1 VPAPEE
7 YDYAAK
13 PAITSVSP
21 AYANENGSSVD
32 VITGSGFNLL
42 TLEYVNVGLASQ
54 GFSQDFSVEGITPT
68 QITVGLPFAPQ
79 FTVEP
84 LAVPLSLVSAG
95 QLSNVS
101 KVVYAGNPVLT
112 SISKHLADQANP
124 GKLKITGQGL
134 VDVTSVVF
142 QAQGALSFL
151 TSTSTAITHQ
161 TDTSL
166 TVAIPQ
172 FFEFPA
178 DVLVC
183 SVTGCSQ
190 VDPKVDTLLL
200 VYAGRPVVTSSSPA
214 AGPAHG
220 GTTVTIQGTL
230 DSEIT
235 AVDFGSAPA
244 KIITEPQAAPSGPIT
259 VVAPPGKA
267 GTKVDITIT
276 TLGGT
281 LAGHPRSAV
290 TKSAT
295 FTYKASS
302 PTAPRDVAAKA
313 GVKSATVSWSPPS
326 DNGGSVLTQYRVVAS
341 ARGHKSVIVK
351 TGPHTTKV
359 TVHLT
364 PGVAWTFT
372 VYARNKFGL
381 GLPARSK
388 AVTPKS

>member
-1 VPAPEE
+1 M
-7 YDYAAK
+7 
-13 PAITSVSP
+13 
-21 AYANENGSSVD
+21 
-32 VITGSGFNLL
+32 
-42 TLEYVNVGLASQ
+42 
-54 GFSQDFSVEGITPT
+54 
-68 QITVGLPFAPQ
+68 
-79 FTVEP
+79 
-84 LAVPLSLVSAG
+84 SAG

-124 GKLKITGQGL
+124 GHLKITGHGL

-142 QAQGALSFL
+142 QAQGDLSFL
-151 TSTSTAITHQ
+151 TSTSTAITSQ

-172 FFEFPA
+172 FFEFPV
-178 DVLVC
+178 DVLAC
-183 SVTGCSQ
+183 SATGCSEIN
-190 VDPKVDTLLL
+190 PKVDTLLL
-200 VYAGRPVVTSSSPA
+200 VYTGRPVVASSSPA

-220 GTTVTIQGTL
+220 GTTVTIQGAL
-230 DSEIT
+230 DSEVT
-235 AVDFGSAPA
+235 AVDFGSVAGKLLA
-244 KIITEPQAAPSGPIT
+244 EPQAGPSGPLT

-267 GTKVDITIT
+267 GTKVNITIT

-281 LAGHPRSAV
+281 LVGHPRSAV

-302 PTAPRDVAAKA
+302 PSAPRGVAAVA
-313 GVKSATVSWSPPS
+313 GVKSATVSWSAPS
-326 DNGGSVLTQYRVVAS
+326 DNGGSALTQYRVVAS
-341 ARGHKSVIVK
+341 AKGHKSVIVK
-351 TGPHTTKV
+351 VGPHTTKV
-359 TVHLT
+359 TVKLA

-381 GLPARSK
+381 GLPATSK